1 MGLEEI
7 REFLS
12 VQASFVGHIKHANS
26 FNLMK
31 NVGVLNENNPF
42 DYDRA

>member
-7 REFLS
+7 RAFLF
-12 VQASFVGHIKHANS
+12 VQASFARDIKYANS

-31 NVGVLNENNPF
+31 IAGVLDENNPF
-42 DYDRA
+42 NYDRT